1 MVCFEAARALV
12 TLPDVRDED
21 LQPVVSMLQIHLGS
35 SRTVTKFAAVR
46 ILNQVLIRS
55 PVDLQLSI
63 AHPTI
68 VETCN
73 SDLESLVND
82 SNRSVATLA
91 VSTLLKTVEVSR
103 WI

>member
-46 ILNQVLIRS
+46 ILNQVLI
-55 PVDLQLSI
+55 
-63 AHPTI
+63 
-68 VETCN
+68 E
-73 SDLESLVND
+73 
-82 SNRSVATLA
+82 
-91 VSTLLKTVEVSR
+91 
-103 WI
+103 